1 MTDNER
7 LEKRLAI
14 LSKVNSILKL
24 CHCESEN
31 FKTSCEHCEKLM
43 PLGEQ
48 LLKLIKPRKQIS
60 TSGEITLDIE
70 RKVKERPQRLKSR
83 PFTVE
88 EYALAKFSGLPDEA
102 FRKTVNVGHSTL
114 VKWKKAHK
122 SEIFIALNNLQI
134 RENKRV
140 KVRGMLKG

>member
-14 LSKVNSILKL
+14 LSKVNSILKR

-48 LLKLIKPRKQIS
+48 LLKLTKPRKQIS
-60 TSGEITLDIE
+60 TSGEITMDVE

-83 PFTVE
+83 QFTVE
-88 EYALAKFSGLPDEA
+88 EYALAKISGVSDDE
-102 FRKTVNVGHSTL
+102 FRARCNVSKNML

>member
-7 LEKRLAI
+7 LEKRLTI
-14 LSKVNSILKL
+14 LSQVNSILKL

-43 PLGEQ
+43 PLGDQ
-48 LLKLIKPRKQIS
+48 LLKLTKPRKQIS
-60 TSGEITLDIE
+60 TSGEITLDVE
-70 RKVKERPQRLKSR
+70 RKVKERPQKLKSR
-83 PFTVE
+83 SFTVE
-88 EYALAKFSGLPDEA
+88 EYALAKFSRVSDDE
-102 FRKTVNVGHSTL
+102 FRLRCNIGKNTL

-122 SEIFIALNNLQI
+122 SEIFIALNNLQVS
-134 RENKRV
+134 ENKRV